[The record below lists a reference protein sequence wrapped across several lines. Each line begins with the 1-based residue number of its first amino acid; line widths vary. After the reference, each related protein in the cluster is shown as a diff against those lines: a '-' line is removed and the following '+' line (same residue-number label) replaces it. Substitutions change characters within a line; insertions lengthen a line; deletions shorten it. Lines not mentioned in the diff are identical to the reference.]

1 MLLQQGDVLLYKQS
15 SLPKGLKPVQRD
27 LRRGYVLAEGEVTGH
42 AHCIDADIE
51 LMLDEAGTMYMKNS
65 DEVTLTHEE
74 HHTKTI
80 PPGIWKIGIVQE
92 YDHFAEE
99 ARKVQD

>member
-1 MLLQQGDVLLYKQS
+1 MQQGDVLLYREEKMPQKS
-15 SLPKGLKPVQRD
+15 LKPVTRD
-27 LRRGYVLAEGEVTGH
+27 MRRGYVLAEGEVTGH

-51 LMLDEAGTMYMKNS
+51 LMLDEAGTMFMKNEE
-65 DEVTLTHEE
+65 EVTLTHEE
-74 HHTKTI
+74 HHAKTI
-80 PPGIWKIGIVQE
+80 PAGVWRIGHVRE